1 MGRLLASPRWGARPE
16 TLGRS
21 GLSLG
26 PDALAVIDQ
35 ADRKRKSFKRYLD
48 DTRTCKEVERKKTI
62 IHIHKNNRYIC
73 NKILKQHTE
82 IIIKKV
88 ALHCGLL
95 QNNEFSR
102 SNKYRSVV
110 KLACT
115 SS

>member
-48 DTRTCKEVERKKTI
+48 DTKTYQEVERKKTI

-73 NKILKQHTE
+73 NKNFKTTHRNNNKESCVTLR
-82 IIIKKV
+82 II
-88 ALHCGLL
+88 AE
-95 QNNEFSR
+95 Q
-102 SNKYRSVV
+102 
-110 KLACT
+110 
-115 SS
+115 